1 MVRNTRIFGELVPL
15 DTHGGLALYAGQLFR
30 RGLPVEEVFRRVG
43 YSHQDIEKGQIPG
56 GPRGQLEADRRAG
69 EAAGRLI
76 REDPGGFLRAIGGNV
91 AELWLGMD
99 FHDVAAKGGRLGVM
113 VLLGIASYVPLVA
126 LGLAALVKMVRLRKW
141 ETLGAM
147 AGILLL
153 TTAVH
158 AVVQGGKRYR
168 VGTIDPVLIILAAYQ
183 VSGWIR
189 AFGSRASA
197 VEDVL
202 RPEGS

>member
-1 MVRNTRIFGELVPL
+1 M
-15 DTHGGLALYAGQLFR
+15 GLAMTR
-30 RGLPVEEVFRRVG
+30 
-43 YSHQDIEKGQIPG
+43 
-56 GPRGQLEADRRAG
+56 
-69 EAAGRLI
+69 
-76 REDPGGFLRAIGGNV
+76 
-91 AELWLGMD
+91 WL
-99 FHDVAAKGGRLGVM
+99 LTLL
-113 VLLGIASYVPLVA
+113 VLSLA
-126 LGLAALVKMVRLRKW
+126 GLARMVRLRKW
-141 ETLGAM
+141 EALGAM
-147 AGILLL
+147 VGILLL

-197 VEDVL
+197 VEDVP